1 MYDVV
6 VIGGGPGG
14 YAAALEAVRLG
25 GKVALA
31 EAGELGG
38 TCVNRGCIPSKIW
51 LRAAEFLRA
60 IRAAGEFGIKASVES
75 VDLATIVE
83 RTKGIAAEIRMGMG
97 AVLQGSGVEVVQ
109 GLAKLRGGGRV
120 AVGDR
125 ILEAKAVILA
135 TGSRP
140 VTPEIEGLSSA
151 ALTTDQVL
159 GMTRVPASAL
169 VSGGGFL
176 EVEMA
181 FLLRAFGCQVS
192 LAPGA
197 QGVLPHEASETGQR
211 VAKGLFD
218 QGVEMLGNGALS
230 RVERSGE
237 QWLATVS
244 GAKGKTVEVEAVVV
258 CSRKANTDGL
268 GLDALGIRLAG
279 DGSIQVNEKLETSVR
294 GIYGIGDVAGGSLSH
309 AASAMG
315 RVAAENAMGRSGVF
329 RVRLVPRGIWGSP
342 EVGAVGITEEEAEEQ
357 GVEVS
362 VGEYPYAVN
371 GLAMAEG
378 EVDGSVRI
386 VSDAKYGEILG
397 VHIVGARAT
406 ELIGEAVLAMQL
418 EVTAQE
424 LAKSIRLHPS
434 YSETLVDAAQGMGG

>member
-25 GKVALA
+25 GKVALV

-51 LRAAEFLRA
+51 MRAAGFLRA
-60 IRAAGEFGIKASVES
+60 IRAAQEFGIKASVES
-75 VDLATIVE
+75 VDVAAIVE
-83 RTKGIAAEIRMGMG
+83 RTKGVAAEIRMGMG

-109 GLAKLRGGGRV
+109 GQAVLQGLGRV
-120 AVGDR
+120 AVRDR
-125 ILEAKAVILA
+125 VLEAKAVIVA

-140 VTPEIEGLSSA
+140 VTPEIEGLGSA
-151 ALTTDQVL
+151 AVTTDQVL
-159 GMTRVPASAL
+159 GMTKVPASAL

-181 FLLRAFGCQVS
+181 GLLRAFGCQVY

-197 QGVLPHEASETGQR
+197 QGVLPQEASETGQR

-218 QGVEMLGNGALS
+218 QGVELLGNGALT
-230 RVERSGE
+230 RVEKKGE
-237 QWLATVS
+237 RWFATVS

-258 CSRKANTDGL
+258 CSRKPNTSGL
-268 GLDALGIRLAG
+268 GLEALGVRLAG
-279 DGSIQVNEKLETSVR
+279 DGSIQVNEKLETNVR
-294 GIYGIGDVAGGSLSH
+294 GIYAIGDAAGGSLSH

-329 RVRLVPRGIWGSP
+329 RAKLVPRGIWGSP
-342 EVGAVGITEEEAEEQ
+342 EVGSVGINEEQAEEQ
-357 GVEVS
+357 GVEVT

-378 EVDGSVRI
+378 EVEGTVKI

-424 LAKSIRLHPS
+424 FAKSIRLHPS
-434 YSETLVDAAQGMGG
+434 YSEVLVDAARAMG